1 MWFKGSWTEAE
12 CETVRTFTQSMIIR
26 AVKTMWHAAEWL
38 EDNHDADNYFLWVEA
53 FDPHEPY
60 DCPKYYLDL
69 YEKEATMTDRTSR
82 IRPMRQT
89 SLMRRRPSICVG
101 AARLS

>member
-1 MWFKGSWTEAE
+1 
-12 CETVRTFTQSMIIR
+12 
-26 AVKTMWHAAEWL
+26 MWHAAEWL

-69 YEKEATMTDRTSR
+69 YEKEGDYDGPDFTH
-82 IRPMRQT
+82 PT
-89 SLMRRRPSICVG
+89 SLMRRRPSICAG
-101 AARLS
+101 AARL